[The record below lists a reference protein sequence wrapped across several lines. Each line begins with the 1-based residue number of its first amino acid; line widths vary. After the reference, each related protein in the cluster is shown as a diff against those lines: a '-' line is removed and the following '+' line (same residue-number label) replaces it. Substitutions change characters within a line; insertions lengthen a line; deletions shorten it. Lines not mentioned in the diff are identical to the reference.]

1 MKIYKA
7 YKFRL
12 YPTEEQRI
20 LIHKTF
26 GCSRFVYNYYL
37 NYQKESGVKKSF
49 DLCKDLKEL
58 ENNHEYLKEV
68 DSCALRCA
76 IFDLEDGFNNFFAK
90 RSGYPNFKSKFARQ
104 SYRTSCVRGTY
115 KWKVYSNIELD
126 LLTRFIKLPK
136 LGRVKIRG
144 YRNKER
150 IEGKIVNATISKDTT
165 NKYYVSVLVEEDLL
179 VEKVITPT
187 SIVGID
193 LGIKDL
199 VVTSDGIKY
208 SNKKVLMKFEKRL
221 KRLQKELSRREK
233 GSKNYLKTKE
243 KIARVHAKI
252 KNYRKHYLND
262 IAKEIVNDH
271 DIIVTESL
279 LVKDMFKDKKK
290 TFNKSLSD
298 AAVSRLRSLIEW
310 KCKIKGKIYYKIDTY
325 YPSSQI
331 CSYCGYKNSKL
342 KDLSIREYNCPKC
355 GSHNDRDINAS
366 LNILLEG
373 LKLHYNLESL
383 V

>member
-12 YPTEEQRI
+12 YPTNDQRGFI
-20 LIHKTF
+20 NRTL
-26 GCSRFVYNYYL
+26 GCKRFVYNYYL
-37 NYQKESGVKKSF
+37 NYLKDNNSINRF
-49 DLCKDLKEL
+49 DLHKDLPKLKE
-58 ENNHEYLKEV
+58 ENEFLKEV
-68 DSCALRCA
+68 DSTVLCSAVD
-76 IFDLEDGFNNFFAK
+76 DLCKAFNDYYAK
-90 RSGYPNFKSKFARQ
+90 RKGYPKFKSKFSKQ
-104 SYRTSCVRGTY
+104 SYRTNCIRSTY
-115 KWKVYSNIELD
+115 KDKEYSNIEVD
-126 LLTRFIKLPK
+126 LLNRNIKLPK
-136 LGRVKIRG
+136 LGKVKIRG
-144 YRNKER
+144 FRNKDK
-150 IEGKIVNATISKDTT
+150 IEGKILNATISRESTG
-165 NKYYVSVLVEEDLL
+165 KYYVSVVVVEDLL
-179 VEKVITPT
+179 VEKVTPT
-187 SIVGID
+187 NIVGID

-199 VVTSDGIKY
+199 VITSDGIKY
-208 SNKKVLMKFEKRL
+208 SNLKVLMKYEKRL

-243 KIARVHAKI
+243 KIARLHTKI

-262 IAKEIVNDH
+262 IANEIVNEH

-290 TFNKSLSD
+290 AFNKSLSD
-298 AAVSRLRSLIEW
+298 ACVSTLRSLIEW
-310 KCKIKGKIYYKIDTY
+310 KCKIKGKFYYKINTY

-331 CSYCGYKNSKL
+331 CSHCGYKNSKL
-342 KDLSIREYNCPKC
+342 KDLSIREYDCPNC

-373 LKLHYNLESL
+373 LKLHYNLVSI

>member
-12 YPTEEQRI
+12 YPTNDQRGFI
-20 LIHKTF
+20 NRTL
-26 GCSRFVYNYYL
+26 GCKRFVYNHYL
-37 NYQKESGVKKSF
+37 NYLKDNNSINRF
-49 DLCKDLKEL
+49 DLHKDLPKLKE
-58 ENNHEYLKEV
+58 ENKFLKEV
-68 DSCALRCA
+68 DSTVLCSAVD
-76 IFDLEDGFNNFFAK
+76 DLCKAFNDYYAK
-90 RSGYPNFKSKFARQ
+90 RKGYPKFKSKFSRQ
-104 SYRTSCVRGTY
+104 SYRTNCIRSTY
-115 KWKVYSNIELD
+115 KDKEYSNIEVD
-126 LLTRFIKLPK
+126 LLNRNIKLPK
-136 LGRVKIRG
+136 LGKVKIRG
-144 YRNKER
+144 FRNKDK
-150 IEGKIVNATISKDTT
+150 IEGKILNATISRESTG
-165 NKYYVSVLVEEDLL
+165 KYYVSVVVVEDLL
-179 VEKVITPT
+179 VEKVTPT
-187 SIVGID
+187 NIVGID

-199 VVTSDGIKY
+199 VITSDGIKY
-208 SNKKVLMKFEKRL
+208 SNLKVLMKYEKRL

-243 KIARVHAKI
+243 KIARLHTKI

-262 IAKEIVNDH
+262 IANEIVNEH

-290 TFNKSLSD
+290 AFNKSLSD
-298 AAVSRLRSLIEW
+298 ACVSTLRSLIEW
-310 KCKIKGKIYYKIDTY
+310 KCKIKGKFYYKINTY

-331 CSYCGYKNSKL
+331 CSHCGYKNSKL
-342 KDLSIREYNCPKC
+342 KDLSIREYDCPNC

-373 LKLHYNLESL
+373 LKLHYNLVSI

>member
-1 MKIYKA
+1 MEIYRA

-12 YPTEEQRI
+12 YPNEEQRI

-37 NYQKESGVKKSF
+37 NYQKENGVQKSF
-49 DLCKDLKEL
+49 NLCKDLKEL
-58 ENNHEYLKEV
+58 ENNHEYLKEA
-68 DSCALRCA
+68 DSCALRSS

-104 SYRTSCVRGTY
+104 SYRTSCIRSTY
-115 KWKVYSNIELD
+115 KGKEYSNIEVD

-136 LGRVKIRG
+136 LGKVKIRG
-144 YRNKER
+144 YRDKER
-150 IEGKIVNATISKDTT
+150 IEGKIVNATISRDAT
-165 NKYYVSVLVEEDLL
+165 NKYYVSVLVEEELL
-179 VEKVITPT
+179 VEKVTPT

-208 SNKKVLMKFEKRL
+208 GNDKVLMKYEKRL
-221 KRLQKELSRREK
+221 KRLQRKLSRQVK

-243 KIARVHAKI
+243 KIARIHTKI
-252 KNYRKHYLND
+252 KNYRKHYLNN
-262 IAKEIVNDH
+262 IANEIVDEH

-279 LVKDMFKDKKK
+279 KVADMFKDKKK
-290 TFNKSLSD
+290 AFNKSLSD
-298 AAVSRLRSLIEW
+298 AAFSTLRSLIEW
-310 KCKIKGKIYYKIDTY
+310 KCKIKGKFYYKINTY

-331 CSYCGYKNSKL
+331 CSHCGYKNSEI
-342 KDLSIREYNCPKC
+342 KDLSIREYDCPEC
-355 GSHNDRDINAS
+355 GTHNDRDINAS

-373 LKLHYNLESL
+373 LKLHYNFAS
-383 V
+383 VV

>member
-1 MKIYKA
+1 MKIYRA

-12 YPTEEQRI
+12 YPDEEQKI

-37 NYQKESGVKKSF
+37 NYQKENGVQKAF
-49 DLCKDLKEL
+49 NLCKDLKEL
-58 ENNHEYLKEV
+58 EKGHEYLKEV
-68 DSCALRCA
+68 DSCALRCS

-90 RSGYPNFKSKFARQ
+90 RSGYPNFKSKFNRQ
-104 SYRTSCVRGTY
+104 SYRTSCIRSTY
-115 KWKVYSNIELD
+115 KGKQYSNIEVD

-136 LGRVKIRG
+136 LGKVKIRG
-144 YRNKER
+144 YRDKER
-150 IEGKIVNATISKDTT
+150 IEGKIVNATISRETT
-165 NKYYVSVLVEEDLL
+165 NKYYVSVLVEEDILID
-179 VEKVITPT
+179 KVIPT

-208 SNKKVLMKFEKRL
+208 GNEKILTKYEKRL
-221 KRLQKELSRREK
+221 KRLQRKLSRQVK

-243 KIARVHAKI
+243 KIARIYAKI

-262 IAKEIVNDH
+262 IANEIVNDH
-271 DIIVTESL
+271 EIIVTESL
-279 LVKDMFKDKKK
+279 LVKDMFQDKKK
-290 TFNKSLSD
+290 AFNKSLSD
-298 AAVSRLRSLIEW
+298 AAVSKLRSLIEW
-310 KCKIKGKIYYKIDTY
+310 KCKIKGKIYYKINTY

-331 CSYCGYKNSKL
+331 CSHCGYKNSKL
-342 KDLSIREYNCPKC
+342 KDLSIREYDCPKC
-355 GSHNDRDINAS
+355 GVHNDRDINAS
-366 LNILLEG
+366 LNIMFEG
-373 LKLHYNLESL
+373 LKLHYNLVSL

>member
-1 MKIYKA
+1 MEIYRG

-26 GCSRFVYNYYL
+26 GCMRFVYNYYL
-37 NYQKESGVKKSF
+37 NYQKEKGVQKSF

-58 ENNHEYLKEV
+58 ENKHEYLKEV
-68 DSCALRCA
+68 DSCALRCS
-76 IFDLEDGFNNFFAK
+76 IFDLEDVFNNFFAK
-90 RSGYPNFKSKFARQ
+90 RSGYPKFKSKFSRQ
-104 SYRTSCVRGTY
+104 SYRTNCIRSTY
-115 KWKVYSNIELD
+115 KGKEYSNIEVD
-126 LLTRFIKLPK
+126 LLTRNIKLPK
-136 LGRVKIRG
+136 LGKVKIRG
-144 YRNKER
+144 FRNKDK
-150 IEGKIVNATISKDTT
+150 IEGKILNATITKDTT
-165 NKYYVSVLVEEDLL
+165 NKYYVSVLVEQDIL
-179 VEKVITPT
+179 VEKVTPT

-208 SNKKVLMKFEKRL
+208 GNEKVLMKYEKRL
-221 KRLQKELSRREK
+221 KRLQRKLSRQVK

-243 KIARVHAKI
+243 KIARIYAKI
-252 KNYRKHYLND
+252 KNCRKHYLND
-262 IAKEIVNDH
+262 IANEIVNEH

-279 LVKDMFKDKKK
+279 KVKDMFKDKRKAI
-290 TFNKSLSD
+290 NKSLSD
-298 AAVSRLRSLIEW
+298 ACVSTFLSLIEW
-310 KCKIKGKIYYKIDTY
+310 KCKIKGKIYYKINTY

-331 CSYCGYKNSKL
+331 CSHCGYKNSKL

-373 LKLHYNLESL
+373 LKLHYNLQYL

>member
-1 MKIYKA
+1 MKIYRA

-37 NYQKESGVKKSF
+37 NYQKENGVQKAF
-49 DLCKDLKEL
+49 NLCKDLKEL
-58 ENNHEYLKEV
+58 EKDHEYLKEV
-68 DSCALRCA
+68 DSCALRCS

-90 RSGYPNFKSKFARQ
+90 RSGYPNFKSKFNRQ
-104 SYRTSCVRGTY
+104 SYRTSCIRSTY
-115 KWKVYSNIELD
+115 KDKEYSNIEVD
-126 LLTRFIKLPK
+126 LLTRNIKLPK
-136 LGRVKIRG
+136 LGKVKIRG
-144 YRNKER
+144 YRDKER
-150 IEGKIVNATISKDTT
+150 IEGKIVNATISRETT
-165 NKYYVSVLVEEDLL
+165 NKYYVSVLVEEDILID
-179 VEKVITPT
+179 KVTPT
-187 SIVGID
+187 TIVGID

-199 VVTSDGIKY
+199 VITSDGIKY
-208 SNKKVLMKFEKRL
+208 GNEKILMKYEKRL
-221 KRLQKELSRREK
+221 KRLQRKLSRQVK

-243 KIARVHAKI
+243 KIARIHAKI

-262 IAKEIVNDH
+262 IANEIVDDH

-279 LVKDMFKDKKK
+279 LVKDMFKDKRKV
-290 TFNKSLSD
+290 FNKNLSD
-298 AAVSRLRSLIEW
+298 AGLSKLCSLIEW
-310 KCKIKGKIYYKIDTY
+310 KSKIKGKIYYKINTY

-331 CSYCGYKNSKL
+331 CSTCGYKNEKL
-342 KDLSIREYNCPKC
+342 KDLSIREYDCPKC
-355 GSHNDRDINAS
+355 GSYNDRDINAS

-373 LKLHYNLESL
+373 LKLHYNLQSL

>member
-1 MKIYKA
+1 MKIYRA

-12 YPTEEQRI
+12 YPNEEQKI

-37 NYQKESGVKKSF
+37 NYQKEQGIKKAF

-58 ENNHEYLKEV
+58 EKGHEYLKEV
-68 DSCALRCA
+68 DSCALRCS

-90 RSGYPNFKSKFARQ
+90 RSGYPIFKSKFARQ
-104 SYRTSCVRGTY
+104 SYRTNCIRSTY
-115 KWKVYSNIELD
+115 KDKEYSNIEVD

-136 LGRVKIRG
+136 LAKVKIRG
-144 YRNKER
+144 YRNRER
-150 IEGKIVNATISKDTT
+150 IEGKIVNATISKETT

-179 VEKVITPT
+179 VEKVTPT

-199 VVTSDGIKY
+199 VVTSDGVKY
-208 SNKKVLMKFEKRL
+208 GNEKVLTKYEKRL
-221 KRLQKELSRREK
+221 KRLQRKLSRQEK
-233 GSKNYLKTKE
+233 ASKNYLKTKM
-243 KIARVHAKI
+243 KIARIHAKI

-262 IAKEIVNDH
+262 IANEIVDEH

-279 LVKDMFKDKKK
+279 LVKDMFKEKVKA
-290 TFNKSLSD
+290 FNKSLSD
-298 AAVSRLRSLIEW
+298 ASLSKLCSLIEW
-310 KCKIKGKIYYKIDTY
+310 KSKLKGKFYYKINAY

-331 CSYCGYKNSKL
+331 CSHCGYKNENI
-342 KDLSIREYNCPKC
+342 KDLSIREYDCKEC
-355 GSHNDRDINAS
+355 GTHNDRDINAS

-373 LKLHYNLESL
+373 LKLHYKLES
-383 V
+383 VV

>member
-1 MKIYKA
+1 MGIYRA

-12 YPTEEQRI
+12 YPNEEQRI

-37 NYQKESGVKKSF
+37 NYQKENGVQKSF

-58 ENNHEYLKEV
+58 ENNYEYLKEV
-68 DSCALRCA
+68 DSCALRCS

-90 RSGYPNFKSKFARQ
+90 RSGYPRFKSKFARQ
-104 SYRTSCVRGTY
+104 SYRTSLIRSTY
-115 KWKVYSNIELD
+115 KGKEYSNIEVD
-126 LLTRFIKLPK
+126 LLTKFIKLPK
-136 LGRVKIRG
+136 LGKIKIRG
-144 YRNKER
+144 YRDKER
-150 IEGKIVNATISKDTT
+150 IEGKIVNATISRDAT
-165 NKYYVSVLVEEDLL
+165 NKYYVSVLVEEELL
-179 VEKVITPT
+179 VEKVTPT

-208 SNKKVLMKFEKRL
+208 GNDKVLMKYEKRL
-221 KRLQKELSRREK
+221 KRLQRKLSRQVK

-243 KIARVHAKI
+243 KIARIHAKI

-262 IAKEIVNDH
+262 IANEIVDEH
-271 DIIVTESL
+271 DIIVTEDL
-279 LVKDMFKDKKK
+279 KVKDMFKDKKK
-290 TFNKSLSD
+290 AFNKSLSD
-298 AAVSRLRSLIEW
+298 ACVSTLRSLIEW
-310 KCKIKGKIYYKIDTY
+310 KCKIKGKYYYKINTY

-331 CSYCGYKNSKL
+331 CSHCGYKNSKL
-342 KDLSIREYNCPKC
+342 KDLSIREYDCPKC
-355 GSHNDRDINAS
+355 GVNNDRDINAS
-366 LNILLEG
+366 LNILFEG
-373 LKLHYNLESL
+373 LKLHYNLVSL

>member
-12 YPTEEQRI
+12 YPTDEQRI

-37 NYQKESGVKKSF
+37 NYQKENGVQKSF

-58 ENNHEYLKEV
+58 EKSREYLKEV
-68 DSCALRCA
+68 DSCALRCS

-90 RSGYPNFKSKFARQ
+90 RSGYPKFKSKFSRQ
-104 SYRTSCVRGTY
+104 SYRTSCIRSRY
-115 KWKVYSNIELD
+115 KDKEYSTIEVD
-126 LLTRFIKLPK
+126 LLTRNIKLPK
-136 LGRVKIRG
+136 LGKVKIRG
-144 YRNKER
+144 YRNKDK
-150 IEGKIVNATISKDTT
+150 IDGKILNATISREST
-165 NKYYVSVLVEEDLL
+165 NKYYVSVVVVEDILI
-179 VEKVITPT
+179 EKVTPT
-187 SIVGID
+187 TIVGID

-208 SNKKVLMKFEKRL
+208 GNEKILMKYEKRL
-221 KRLQKELSRREK
+221 KRLQRKLSRQVK

-243 KIARVHAKI
+243 KIARLYAKI

-262 IAKEIVNDH
+262 IANEIVNEH

-279 LVKDMFKDKKK
+279 LVKNMFKDKRKA
-290 TFNKSLSD
+290 FNKSLSD
-298 AAVSRLRSLIEW
+298 AAVSTLRSLIEW
-310 KCKIKGKIYYKIDTY
+310 KCKIKGKIYYKINTY